1 MFLLANLIEAV
12 AQVLL
17 VILNILFWC
26 IIARAIISW
35 VNPDPYN
42 IIVQMLNK
50 ITEPV
55 LYPIRRLIPL
65 YNIGIDV
72 SPLIAIIGIMFLKI
86 FLIQSLFQI
95 ATSLR

>member
-1 MFLLANLIEAV
+1 MFVLANFIEAI

-42 IIVQMLNK
+42 IIVQMLHK
-50 ITEPV
+50 ITEPI

-65 YNIGIDV
+65 YNIGLDL
-72 SPLIAIIGIMFLKI
+72 SPIVAIIAIMFIKI
-86 FLIQSLFQI
+86 FLIQSLMQI
-95 ATSLR
+95 AAHLR